1 MRMHLTR
8 FLDSSQSQEPNR
20 WWLDMSSRR
29 GEDRYGVYWSRMRH
43 CFCHQE
49 SDWPVACRYFSTE
62 GLRSSS
68 PMERAHVVLLNP
80 LLLLSPMLML
90 ERKWSCCES
99 IHIRS
104 IVAPVFCAEAEK
116 RSRRFG
122 FFEAHIYRMI
132 RLAFTR

>member
-1 MRMHLTR
+1 M
-8 FLDSSQSQEPNR
+8 
-20 WWLDMSSRR
+20 
-29 GEDRYGVYWSRMRH
+29 
-43 CFCHQE
+43 
-49 SDWPVACRYFSTE
+49 
-62 GLRSSS
+62 
-68 PMERAHVVLLNP
+68 VLLNP

-90 ERKWSCCES
+90 MLERSWSCCES

-116 RSRRFG
+116 RSHRFS